1 MSQRTYRVDVYNHDF
16 SSQLTTFVRPKL
28 RNVTIRLNKVTSALF
43 EVPKVLDTATATNLA
58 EMNKVKILRWSE
70 DQEDHVPIWVGSIE
84 SIQEGD
90 ETWEVGCT
98 HLLDVLDNRYTG
110 SDENI
115 NGVAPTE
122 IFSLLSSVNSAA
134 DTGIIA
140 GSTDLTDS
148 VNFTFNRKSVLQVL
162 DDIIE
167 AELEGEFE
175 IDPDTLELNL
185 MTSVGV
191 DKSSTVVF
199 IRDDDNPQANNV
211 LDARIK
217 TEGKEI
223 FNYIVGQG
231 KTSGGTPMTQIAQ
244 DATSIAARGRRE
256 KIVTFDE
263 ARDTSQL
270 LAAAEAYLAQH
281 KDPLIDLDV
290 SPEDKQ
296 TITNIAG
303 GTTEKGYDFFDDYVV
318 GDLVMVKYRTG
329 YQEIARTERV
339 VEVRLS
345 VDDASNETIQIK
357 TTNEDQ
363 ALIAEI
369 VERTEEEELKRRL
382 QNLENETYS

>member
-1 MSQRTYRVDVYNHDF
+1 MAARTYRVEVYNHDF
-16 SSQLTTFVRPKL
+16 STQLTMFAFPKI
-28 RNVTIRLNKVTSALF
+28 RNVVSRVNKVTNVLF
-43 EVPKVLDTATATNLA
+43 EVQKNLSTANATNLA
-58 EMNKVKILRWSE
+58 EMNKVKVLRWSE
-70 DQEDHVPIWVGSIE
+70 DQSKHVPIWVGSIE

-90 ETWEVGCT
+90 ETWEVGCV

-122 IFSLLSSVNSAA
+122 IFSLLSSVNTASN
-134 DTGIIA
+134 TGIIA
-140 GSTDLTDS
+140 GSTDITDS

-162 DDIIE
+162 EDIIE
-167 AELEGEFE
+167 SELQAEFE
-175 IDPDTLELNL
+175 IDPETLELNL
-185 MTSVGV
+185 LSTIGE
-191 DKSSTVVF
+191 DKSTTVVF
-199 IRDDDNPQANNV
+199 TRDDDNPLVNNV
-211 LDARIK
+211 VDARIK
-217 TEGKEI
+217 TEGTEI
-223 FNYIVGQG
+223 YNYIIGQG

-244 DATSIAARGRRE
+244 DSASIAAYGRRE

-263 ARDTSQL
+263 ARDTTQL
-270 LAAAEAYLAQH
+270 LAAAEAYLESH
-281 KDPLIDLDV
+281 KDPLVDMDV
-290 SPEDKQ
+290 TPEPKQ

-329 YQEIARTERV
+329 YQEISRTERV
-339 VEVRLS
+339 VEVRIS
-345 VDDASNETIQIK
+345 VDEASNETIQIK

-369 VERTEEEELKRRL
+369 VERTQQKELERRL